1 LAALEAPP
9 DALSSGVEAVA
20 NRFYAFTVLA
30 LLIGIALAEFVR

>member
-1 LAALEAPP
+1 MRIFPE
-9 DALSSGVEAVA
+9 SEAVA